1 MNDRMILVVDDETE
15 LLEMVRSIFMRAGF
29 TQVLTASSG
38 EAALKICKERQPDM
52 VILDVMILKRAYPG
66 KDRKVFFDTAT
77 VDLEKAM
84 VQRNGESI
92 SLTAKEFQFFE
103 KLYENA
109 GRIVT
114 TGALCQAI
122 CGDFWQGYESTLATH
137 GEFSADTQAKEMLN
151 NFEAWAMILDD
162 DGTVVWEENLPEEL
176 PRHYSSMDI
185 AMFSRWYLD
194 DYPTNIAKRQDG
206 LLVIGMSP
214 GGVANYYF
222 SFKAIMKTICPYIKC
237 RLRFVSIV
245 NVQIS
250 TGL

>member
-1 MNDRMILVVDDETE
+1 MNASEQFFRRYIFSTVRIIVLFLAVNVLLV
-15 LLEMVRSIFMRAGF
+15 
-29 TQVLTASSG
+29 ASYF
-38 EAALKICKERQPDM
+38 
-52 VILDVMILKRAYPG
+52 VIAYLGNVATSKFPIE
-66 KDRKVFFDTAT
+66 DFSNHITAT
-77 VDLEKAM
+77 D
-84 VQRNGESI
+84 
-92 SLTAKEFQFFE
+92 
-103 KLYENA
+103 
-109 GRIVT
+109 
-114 TGALCQAI
+114 
-122 CGDFWQGYESTLATH
+122 